1 MLATEAG
8 SIEPGGQGETVALVR
23 NTGEAG
29 GEFRVSVR
37 GPAAAWASV
46 EPSTLTLAPGEEAP
60 AWVCFRP
67 PRSADTRPGDIP
79 YTVVVESPAGAG
91 FDSVEEGVVRVGTF
105 SSLAASFI
113 GQPTVGARWTEL
125 AVAVRNTGN
134 RKVRVGVE
142 AEAGDPDVSFDI
154 EPGELDLGPGEVA
167 DFEVRARPPRR
178 LLPGRA
184 SHRQV
189 AVAVVSDG
197 GALATLRAELPDE
210 PSLSHEL
217 FRSARLLAILL
228 ILSLVAAVSILRSSS
243 DGGSTDGTEGGEPSA
258 SLPAPGVPDQPGDP
272 DLDVPGPVPPEAP
285 PPGAP
290 EGAGAQ
296 PAPAPPLPKLVFVRV
311 YGAGSQDIVV
321 RQPGSRTSEL
331 RLRSEGSLESRP
343 RLSPGGSHVAF
354 VREREL
360 TWKICVIPAA
370 GGETV
375 CVADGSTTSDV
386 AWAPGGDTLYFTRG
400 ARLYEIPYDPT
411 SRVAGD
417 ERDLGVEVPPGHFSL
432 SPAGDRIVFAHGGG
446 LTVRPVNGS
455 PGVQVN
461 VPGQPESPAW
471 SPDGS
476 RIVYVAEFQIYT
488 APAGGGPVRRLTA
501 SGTVNSDPAWCAEG
515 DWVIFRSN
523 RSGVA
528 DLYVVKGSARE
539 AEVGLARVTSSPE
552 REMSPAF

>member
-29 GEFRVSVR
+29 GDFRVTVR

-79 YTVVVESPAGAG
+79 YTVVVESPAGIGA
-91 FDSVEEGVVRVGTF
+91 DSREEGVVRVGTF

-113 GQPTVGARWTEL
+113 GEPTVGARWTQL

-142 AEAGDPDVSFDI
+142 AEAGDPGVSFDI

-228 ILSLVAAVSILRSSS
+228 ILSVVAALSILRSS
-243 DGGSTDGTEGGEPSA
+243 GGSSDGTEGSEPSV
-258 SLPAPGVPDQPGDP
+258 SLPLPGAPDQRGDP
-272 DLDVPGPVPPEAP
+272 DQGVPGPVAPEEPPPAATDADPEAR
-285 PPGAP
+285 
-290 EGAGAQ
+290 
-296 PAPAPPLPKLVFVRV
+296 PAPVPPLPKVVFVRV
-311 YGAGSQDIVV
+311 YDAGSQDIVV

-331 RLRSEGSLESRP
+331 RLRSDGSLESRP

-370 GGETV
+370 AGDTV

-386 AWAPGGDTLYFTRG
+386 AWGPGGDRLYFTRG
-400 ARLYEIPYDPT
+400 ARLYEIPYDPA
-411 SRVAGD
+411 SRVAGE

-432 SPAGDRIVFAHGGG
+432 SPAGDRIVFAQGGG
-446 LTVRPVNGS
+446 LTVRPVDGS

-476 RIVYVAEFQIYT
+476 RIVYVADFQIYT

-501 SGTVNSDPAWCAEG
+501 SGTVNADPAWCAEG